1 MLGFQE
7 SRVLPWVS
15 LLSLPGKQLQT
26 VGAEL
31 GGVFVSCLDL
41 ASRQLVS
48 LVKVGPPC
56 LCRGTLQVRAF
67 FQPPC
72 DTAGLS
78 ILQRLVTAGGL
89 YAHPMMRKSLD
100 AAHSHCKIFAPRI

>member
-7 SRVLPWVS
+7 SHVLPWVS